1 MTTIKITT
9 TINAPI
15 ETVFNNCRNID
26 LHVKSTSKTN
36 EKAIAGK
43 TSGLIEKEETVTW
56 KGKHFGF
63 YLEHQSIITEMVFP
77 YYFIDEQL
85 KGKFKRFKHIHTF
98 KKENNST
105 IMIDEIEYE
114 IPFGFLGKLFNK
126 LLLKKHL
133 NDFLIE
139 RNIFLTS
146 ISENQQ

>member
-1 MTTIKITT
+1 MTTLKFKTIIK
-9 TINAPI
+9 API
-15 ETVFNNCRNID
+15 ETVSNNCRNID
-26 LHVKSTSKTN
+26 LHAKSTSKTN

-114 IPFGFLGKLFNK
+114 IPFGFLGKSFNK

-133 NDFLIE
+133 IQFIIE
-139 RNIFLTS
+139 RNNYIKS
-146 ISENQQ
+146 ISENHQ